1 MRSSI
6 EERNAKNDPN
16 APSPPPD
23 AAAILETLVTLGRA
37 HKREGDVFT
46 L

>member
-1 MRSSI
+1 MNLVPRL
-6 EERNAKNDPN
+6 NLDV
-16 APSPPPD
+16 
-23 AAAILETLVTLGRA
+23 AAILETLVTLGRA